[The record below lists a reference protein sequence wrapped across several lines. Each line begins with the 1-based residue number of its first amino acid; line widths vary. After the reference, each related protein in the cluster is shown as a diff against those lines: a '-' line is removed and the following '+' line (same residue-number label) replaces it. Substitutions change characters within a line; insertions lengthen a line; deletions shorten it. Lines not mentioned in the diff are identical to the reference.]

1 MNWYLDVFAN
11 DETDGG
17 LIALATIER
26 LQREESLS
34 GPCEDDCEVT
44 APFIGICPDDTDH
57 EEPSPLDFGGFR
69 RYGEGTKPASEIFKR

>member
-1 MNWYLDVFAN
+1 MNWYLDVFSD

-34 GPCEDDCEVT
+34 GPCEDDAEIVC
-44 APFIGICPDDTDH
+44 PYIGILPEETDH
-57 EEPSPLDFGGFR
+57 EEPSRLNFTHSR
-69 RYGEGTKPASEIFKR
+69 